1 MAWSRVTV
9 TGNLSRLSS
18 ICVPLL
24 VMAQRALRGLP
35 ASQAPTC
42 GLAAC
47 AHLARHTYLPHQ
59 ESPLSFSHF
68 SNPCPDAAG
77 SPRSEGRGFSPCIQE
92 GCGVPKGPR
101 TELGQSKGEASAWR
115 KSPGGCS
122 REWAERRPRQAGQ
135 SRQVAWAARGARGAK
150 ERPAG
155 QLAWGRRGPGGSSRF
170 PSSLACALPCCS
182 PLYPGLASPALGVA
196 SPSLLPNE
204 VAPFIQLLQL
214 LHVCALAQSVITCD
228 LWAWLAASL
237 LPSWYVV
244 HKTVGD
250 LPTMWVLSASASR
263 SRL

>member
-77 SPRSEGRGFSPCIQE
+77 SPGDRGALTSPSTEGRKVGASPHAYRRDA
-92 GCGVPKGPR
+92 GCPR
-101 TELGQSKGEASAWR
+101 APGQSSAEQGRGLCLEEVPRRVLQGVGRAEAKASRTKPTSGVGSKG
-115 KSPGGCS
+115 SPRGQGKAC
-122 REWAERRPRQAGQ
+122 RAAGLGTPRA
-135 SRQVAWAARGARGAK
+135 RQELTV
-150 ERPAG
+150 P
-155 QLAWGRRGPGGSSRF
+155 F
-170 PSSLACALPCCS
+170 LPCLRSSMLLTSLSRPCQS
-182 PLYPGLASPALGVA
+182 CPGSGLPQPLA
-196 SPSLLPNE
+196 
-204 VAPFIQLLQL
+204 
-214 LHVCALAQSVITCD
+214 
-228 LWAWLAASL
+228 
-237 LPSWYVV
+237 
-244 HKTVGD
+244 
-250 LPTMWVLSASASR
+250 
-263 SRL
+263 